1 MESRNARRTVPD
13 SGSSR
18 PARSRSRWS
27 YRSVMSFAAART
39 TSPYGL
45 GRTPRASR
53 SKSRVPSSSSTR
65 ASNRDRVGW
74 LICSAA
80 AASVTRSWPART
92 RSRRRSSICTSMTIR
107 LPYRMGPHHAFD
119 TWEASA
125 HAGSMTSIREAATGP
140 LRSPPAVPTEPSTG
154 YRVGEPGYRRIAV
167 ALFAAGVATFALLY
181 STQAL
186 LPELARAFS
195 ISATQSTLSLS
206 LTTVGLGV
214 ALLVAGPVSEVVG
227 RTRLIHLSLTVSAV
241 VGLACALAP
250 TWHVLLGLRLLQGV
264 TLAGLPAV
272 ATAYLREELHAGTH
286 ARAAGLYIGGTALG
300 GMTGRLVAGAVADV
314 ADWRWALAAIAAIGL
329 LCALAVRLLLPPS
342 RNFVAAPARVGVL
355 AGMARRAVSDPGLLA
370 LYAVGACSM
379 GAFVAVYNAM
389 GFRLTSLPFSLGLGA
404 AGLVF
409 LVYPVGTVSST
420 VAGRLADRFGRR
432 TVVPVG
438 CLITVAGV
446 LLTLPPSLPVVVF
459 GLAVMTAGFFVVH
472 GVASGWV
479 PTRAHA
485 GGVASGQAASLSLF
499 AYSLGS
505 SVFGSLSG
513 GAWSLGGWPAV
524 VVLAVALMAV
534 CGLLTLWLRRTPSL
548 DPALR

>member
-53 SKSRVPSSSSTR
+53 SNSRVPSSSSTR
-65 ASNRDRVGW
+65 VSNRDRVGW

-92 RSRRRSSICTSMTIR
+92 RNRRRSSICTSITIR
-107 LPYRMGPHHAFD
+107 VTYRMTPYHAFD
-119 TWEASA
+119 AWKASP
-125 HAGSMTSIREAATGP
+125 HAGSMTSIPEAVTGP
-140 LRSPPAVPTEPSTG
+140 LSSPPAVPTEPSTG

-195 ISATQSTLSLS
+195 ISATQSTLALS

-272 ATAYLREELHAGTH
+272 ATAYLREELHPSTH
-286 ARAAGLYIGGTALG
+286 ARAAGLYIGATAIG
-300 GMTGRLVAGAVADV
+300 GMTGRLVTGPIADV
-314 ADWRWALAAIAAIGL
+314 ASWRGALAAVAAIGL
-329 LCALAVRLLLPPS
+329 VCA
-342 RNFVAAPARVGVL
+342 VAVGVL
-355 AGMARRAVSDPGLLA
+355 LPASRSFVPVPASAGALVSMMRRALGDPALLA
-370 LYAVGACSM
+370 LYAIGACSI
-379 GAFVAVYNAM
+379 GAFVAVFNAL
-389 GFRLTSLPFSLGLGA
+389 GFRLTSAPFDLGLGA
-404 AGLVF
+404 AGLIF
-409 LVYPVGTVSST
+409 LVYPVGTLGSMLS
-420 VAGRLADRFGRR
+420 GRLADRFSRR
-432 TVVPVG
+432 AVVP
-438 CLITVAGV
+438 IA
-446 LLTLPPSLPVVVF
+446 
-459 GLAVMTAGFFVVH
+459 
-472 GVASGWV
+472 
-479 PTRAHA
+479 
-485 GGVASGQAASLSLF
+485 
-499 AYSLGS
+499 
-505 SVFGSLSG
+505 
-513 GAWSLGGWPAV
+513 
-524 VVLAVALMAV
+524 
-534 CGLLTLWLRRTPSL
+534 
-548 DPALR
+548 